1 MWDGQF
7 LVFAQGYRVIRFDFW
22 GFGKSTIRHDPFF
35 LHEDLYELLQPLRV
49 EQAHLVGCSLGGR
62 ASIDLALTYP
72 NVVKSLTV
80 VGSELGGY
88 QFTGEG
94 FTRFVEQL
102 IAAREGDDDAR
113 EIELKLQLWVDGT
126 SRTPDQV
133 DAHVR
138 ERAREML
145 LVGTD
150 YVLKENK
157 KSSCQT
163 LLTCPIWKNQ
173 SSSITLCWNFCV
185 AMTLSCQWRVDPQ
198 RNLRPSIGSA
208 RVFEAVSEVRQ
219 FSVSRPVGI

>member
-1 MWDGQF
+1 MSEPDRVQKGFVNIHDGRLYYEVAGEGPTLVLSHAGIADRRMWDDQF

-35 LHEDLYELLQPLRV
+35 LHEALYELLQLLRV

-62 ASIDLALTYP
+62 VSIDLALTYP

-80 VGSELGGY
+80 VGSGLGGY

-113 EIELKLQLWVDGT
+113 EIELRLQLWVDGT

-133 DAHVR
+133 DAHVS

-145 LVGTD
+145 LDRHGLRVGKTRA
-150 YVLKENK
+150 V
-157 KSSCQT
+157 
-163 LLTCPIWKNQ
+163 Q
-173 SSSITLCWNFCV
+173 SHCV
-185 AMTLSCQWRVDPQ
+185 G
-198 RNLRPSIGSA
+198 I
-208 RVFEAVSEVRQ
+208 FEAVSEVRQ